1 MTSDCVVC
9 AIVSGSLPSRQ
20 VGENDR
26 ALAFLD
32 INPATDGHTLVAP
45 KAHTA
50 EIWDLPR
57 PDGHA
62 VIDLVRETAALLRR
76 VLRPEGMTLFQAN
89 GGAGWQDVGHV
100 HVHVVPRWTGDGL
113 TKPWGGTP
121 GNPAALDHLAVRLR
135 SGTR

>member
-1 MTSDCVVC
+1 VV
-9 AIVSGSLPSRQ
+9 
-20 VGENDR
+20 
-26 ALAFLD
+26 
-32 INPATDGHTLVAP
+32 P

-76 VLRPEGMTLFQAN
+76 ALRPEGMTLFQAN

-100 HVHVVPRWTGDGL
+100 HVHLVPRWTGDGL
-113 TKPWGGTP
+113 TKPWGGIP
-121 GNPAALDHLAVRLR
+121 GDPATLDAIAERLR
-135 SGTR
+135 RS